1 MDSTLRKYIRGRV
14 MHIRRAMR
22 DAKESGRLYYA
33 DCGGVIRR
41 RSPYYF
47 HVFALTQP
55 EALVKSTSLSRRMVW
70 HCIKFVCKKYNVKV
84 TESKVESLK
93 RYSENPYNMAD
104 VFFYDYGSKVT
115 LGWKNHIINLL
126 ESENR
131 KIRNGNAIERFFGL
145 KKPIVKQEIRI
156 DA

>member
-1 MDSTLRKYIRGRV
+1 MDSILRKYIRGRV

-22 DAKESGRLYYA
+22 VAKESGRLYYTY
-33 DCGGVIRR
+33 CGGVIRR

-55 EALVKSTSLSRRMVW
+55 EALVRSKLLSMCMVW

-84 TESKVESLK
+84 TESKMESLK
-93 RYSENPYNMAD
+93 RFSENPYNMAD

-115 LGWKNHIINLL
+115 LGWKNHMINLV

-131 KIRNGNAIERFFGL
+131 KMRNGNAIERFFGL

-156 DA
+156 DT

>member
-1 MDSTLRKYIRGRV
+1 MDSIIRKYLRKRL
-14 MHIRRAMR
+14 MHMRRAMR
-22 DAKESGRLYYA
+22 ATKESGMLYYTY
-33 DCGGVIRR
+33 CGGVIRR

-55 EALVKSTSLSRRMVW
+55 EALIRSTLLSKRMVW
-70 HCIKFVCKKYNVKV
+70 HCIKFVSKKYNIKV
-84 TESKVESLK
+84 TSSKMETLK
-93 RYSENPYNMAD
+93 RCSENPYNMAD

-131 KIRNGNAIERFFGL
+131 KMRNGNAIERFLGL

-156 DA
+156 DT

>member
-1 MDSTLRKYIRGRV
+1 MESTLRKYIRGRV

-41 RSPYYF
+41 RSQYYF

-55 EALVKSTSLSRRMVW
+55 EAFVKSTSLSRRMVW

-84 TESKVESLK
+84 TSSKMEMLK
-93 RYSENPYNMAD
+93 RHSENPYNMAD

-115 LGWKNHIINLL
+115 LGWKNHMINLV

-131 KIRNGNAIERFFGL
+131 KMRNGNAIERFFGL
-145 KKPIVKQEIRI
+145 KKPIVKQKICI
-156 DA
+156 DT

>member
-1 MDSTLRKYIRGRV
+1 MDSILRKYIRGRV

-22 DAKESGRLYYA
+22 VAKESGRLYYTY
-33 DCGGVIRR
+33 CGGVIRR

-55 EALVKSTSLSRRMVW
+55 EALVRSKLLSMCMVW

-84 TESKVESLK
+84 TESKMESLK
-93 RYSENPYNMAD
+93 RFSENPYNMAD

-115 LGWKNHIINLL
+115 LGWKNHMINLI
-126 ESENR
+126 EQENR
-131 KIRNGNAIERFFGL
+131 RMRNGNAIERFFGL

-156 DA
+156 DT

>member
-1 MDSTLRKYIRGRV
+1 MESTLRKYIRGRV

-22 DAKESGRLYYA
+22 VAKESGRLYYTY
-33 DCGGVIRR
+33 CGGVIRR

-55 EALVKSTSLSRRMVW
+55 EALVRSKLLSMCMVW

-84 TESKVESLK
+84 TESKMESLK
-93 RYSENPYNMAD
+93 RFSENPYNMAD

-115 LGWKNHIINLL
+115 LGWKNHMINLI
-126 ESENR
+126 EQENR
-131 KIRNGNAIERFFGL
+131 RMRNGNAIERFFGL

>member
-22 DAKESGRLYYA
+22 EAKESGRLYYA

-55 EALVKSTSLSRRMVW
+55 EALIKSTSLSMRMVS
-70 HCIKFVCKKYNVKV
+70 HFIKFMREKYNIKV
-84 TESKVESLK
+84 TKSKAESLK
-93 RYSENPYNMAD
+93 RCSENPYAMGD
-104 VFFYDYGSKVT
+104 VFFYDYGSKIM
-115 LGWKNHIINLL
+115 LGWKNHIINLI

-131 KIRNGNAIERFFGL
+131 KMRNGNAIERFFGL
-145 KKPIVKQEIRI
+145 KKPIVKQEMHI
-156 DA
+156 DT